1 MMDRLIAL
9 GCSFTLDNYQKTWA
23 DYLAE
28 HLNLRLDNL
37 GARGAGMDFVTNRLL
52 SYRLISS
59 DTVIIMLPSADRFDW
74 YIDQGNPLQ
83 QNAINIASWQNG
95 EHSDFVQ
102 LDGSLS
108 NRSGFVLSGGEH
120 RGEKRTWYK
129 YFYSEYKASLDFWN
143 SVYFLELYLKNK
155 NIKYRFTSAY
165 DKHQQIE
172 QSLNRGT
179 DQSITSIPAI
189 RNIDFTKFI
198 YYKQDK
204 GFLSFTSEHKFKVSN
219 NHPVTQAH
227 KKFAEYMTNYV

>member
-1 MMDRLIAL
+1 MDRLVAL
-9 GCSFTLDNYQKTWA
+9 GCSLTLDNFQKTWP

-28 HLNLRLDNL
+28 HLNLQCDNL
-37 GARGAGMDFVTNRLL
+37 GARGAGMDFIKNRLL

-59 DTVIIMLPSADRFDW
+59 DIVIIMLPSADRFDW

-83 QNAINIASWQNG
+83 QNALNIASWQNG
-95 EHSDFVQ
+95 KHGDFVQ

-108 NRSGFVLSGGEH
+108 DSSGFVLSGGEH

-165 DKHQQIE
+165 DKNQLIE
-172 QSLNRGT
+172 QPINCGT
-179 DQSITSIPAI
+179 DQDVTSIPAI
-189 RNIDFTKFI
+189 RKIDFRNFI
-198 YYKQDK
+198 YYKNDK
-204 GFLSFTSEHKFKVSN
+204 GFLSFTSEHKFEFVD
-219 NHPVTQAH
+219 HYPVTNAH
-227 KKFAEYMTNYV
+227 KKFAEYMATYC

>member
-1 MMDRLIAL
+1 
-9 GCSFTLDNYQKTWA
+9 
-23 DYLAE
+23 
-28 HLNLRLDNL
+28 
-37 GARGAGMDFVTNRLL
+37 
-52 SYRLISS
+52 
-59 DTVIIMLPSADRFDW
+59 MLPSADRFDW